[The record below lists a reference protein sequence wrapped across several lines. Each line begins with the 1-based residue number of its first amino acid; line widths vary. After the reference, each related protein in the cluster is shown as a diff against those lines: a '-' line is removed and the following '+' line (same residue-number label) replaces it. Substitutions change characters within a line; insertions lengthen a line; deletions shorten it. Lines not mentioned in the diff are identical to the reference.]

1 MKLVPE
7 VINKFFI
14 SSLIALIA
22 TGLRMVGPNLISN
35 GIDDGVLKSDYNYV
49 LQQSLFYFITLV
61 LLYFVTSQAL
71 LSIGMVGETY
81 VRRVREKLFRHM
93 SSLDINYFEKNKT
106 GVLVARLTSDMQSL
120 NEFAREGASSVITA
134 LLTIFGAVV
143 AVFLVDVQ
151 LSILAFVIMPI
162 LAIATKIFRN
172 YADTTYWEVREW
184 IGQVLSSLQE
194 GISGVRVIQAY
205 TDEDT
210 QIKRFKNVNKEHFK
224 ANMRSARNIAVYFPF
239 LEFTRVSSIATVLW
253 FGSQRISEGTL
264 SVGELVALLFYLNY
278 FFDPL
283 IQLSFNYDT
292 LRSAGSSM
300 KKVFSI
306 LDEKP
311 NLSKKGEEF
320 PDNDLEKTVEFDNVS
335 FSYGREN
342 VLHGVSFSINKGDK
356 IAIVG
361 ETGAGK
367 STIAKLILRFY
378 LPTNGSMKYFG
389 VDSNDVDEDWV
400 RQNVAFVPQESFLFR
415 GTIRENLMYSKPDFE
430 SLEEELSSIGV
441 LDWFDRYENKLDQEV
456 GERGGNIS
464 AGERQ
469 FVALLRAVLA
479 KRKIIVFDEATA
491 NLDIESESSI
501 LDATEK
507 LLAFQTSIV
516 IAHRLE
522 TVLNAEKL
530 DLSNAKNAAAM
541 SKGTLSIPLGE
552 YDRAMSTLNT
562 LPNNGWAMWRRGILK
577 VMSGDLAGAK
587 SEMTSLRKLLAE
599 LNIDENGGLDYVH
612 AIIAARE
619 GDAGSITSHLSE
631 AFSKSDGAEF
641 KDRVV
646 NDVEFLNYSDA
657 IKAAMN

>member
-1 MKLVPE
+1 MYLRIEIYSWKNRKCKIKLKDKTFSRSMKLVPE

-210 QIKRFKNVNKEHFK
+210 QIKRFKNVNKELFK

-320 PDNDLEKTVEFDNVS
+320 PDNDLEQTVEFDNVS

-400 RQNVAFVPQESFLFR
+400 RENVAFVPQESFLFR

-522 TVLNAEKL
+522 TVLNAEKI
-530 DLSNAKNAAAM
+530 M
-541 SKGTLSIPLGE
+541 
-552 YDRAMSTLNT
+552 
-562 LPNNGWAMWRRGILK
+562 
-577 VMSGDLAGAK
+577 VM
-587 SEMTSLRKLLAE
+587 
-599 LNIDENGGLDYVH
+599 ENGNLIGFD
-612 AIIAARE
+612 
-619 GDAGSITSHLSE
+619 SHNNLLKNNQTYKDL
-631 AFSKSDGAEF
+631 FSAWNL
-641 KDRVV
+641 V
-646 NDVEFLNYSDA
+646 NDL
-657 IKAAMN
+657 

>member
-49 LQQSLFYFITLV
+49 LQQSFFYFITLV

-210 QIKRFKNVNKEHFK
+210 QIKRFKKVNKEHFK

-400 RQNVAFVPQESFLFR
+400 RENVAFVPQESFLFR

-522 TVLNAEKL
+522 TVLNAEKI
-530 DLSNAKNAAAM
+530 M
-541 SKGTLSIPLGE
+541 
-552 YDRAMSTLNT
+552 
-562 LPNNGWAMWRRGILK
+562 
-577 VMSGDLAGAK
+577 VM
-587 SEMTSLRKLLAE
+587 
-599 LNIDENGGLDYVH
+599 ENGNLIGFD
-612 AIIAARE
+612 
-619 GDAGSITSHLSE
+619 SHNNLLKNNQIYKDL
-631 AFSKSDGAEF
+631 FSAWNL
-641 KDRVV
+641 V
-646 NDVEFLNYSDA
+646 NDL
-657 IKAAMN
+657 

>member
-1 MKLVPE
+1 MYLRIEIYSWKNRKCKIKLKDKTFSRSMKLVPE

-151 LSILAFVIMPI
+151 LSILAFVVMPI

-320 PDNDLEKTVEFDNVS
+320 PDNDLEQTVEFDNVS

-400 RQNVAFVPQESFLFR
+400 RENVAFVPQESFLFR

-522 TVLNAEKL
+522 TVLNAEKI
-530 DLSNAKNAAAM
+530 M
-541 SKGTLSIPLGE
+541 
-552 YDRAMSTLNT
+552 
-562 LPNNGWAMWRRGILK
+562 
-577 VMSGDLAGAK
+577 VM
-587 SEMTSLRKLLAE
+587 
-599 LNIDENGGLDYVH
+599 ENGNLIGFD
-612 AIIAARE
+612 
-619 GDAGSITSHLSE
+619 SHNNLLKNNQTYKDL
-631 AFSKSDGAEF
+631 FSAWNL
-641 KDRVV
+641 V
-646 NDVEFLNYSDA
+646 NDL
-657 IKAAMN
+657 

>member
-1 MKLVPE
+1 MYLLTEIYSWKNRKCKIKLKDKTFSRSMKLVPE

-320 PDNDLEKTVEFDNVS
+320 PDNDLEQTVEFDNVS

-400 RQNVAFVPQESFLFR
+400 RENVAFVPQESFLFR

-522 TVLNAEKL
+522 TVLNAEKI
-530 DLSNAKNAAAM
+530 M
-541 SKGTLSIPLGE
+541 
-552 YDRAMSTLNT
+552 
-562 LPNNGWAMWRRGILK
+562 
-577 VMSGDLAGAK
+577 VM
-587 SEMTSLRKLLAE
+587 
-599 LNIDENGGLDYVH
+599 ENGNLIGFD
-612 AIIAARE
+612 
-619 GDAGSITSHLSE
+619 SHNNLLKNNQTYKDL
-631 AFSKSDGAEF
+631 FSAWNL
-641 KDRVV
+641 V
-646 NDVEFLNYSDA
+646 NDL
-657 IKAAMN
+657 

>member
-1 MKLVPE
+1 MYLRIGIYSWKNRKCKIKLKDKTFSRSMKLVPE

-400 RQNVAFVPQESFLFR
+400 RENVAFVPQESFLFR

-522 TVLNAEKL
+522 TVLNAEKIMVMEHGNL
-530 DLSNAKNAAAM
+530 IGFDSHNNLLKNNQTYKDL
-541 SKGTLSIPLGE
+541 
-552 YDRAMSTLNT
+552 
-562 LPNNGWAMWRRGILK
+562 
-577 VMSGDLAGAK
+577 
-587 SEMTSLRKLLAE
+587 
-599 LNIDENGGLDYVH
+599 
-612 AIIAARE
+612 
-619 GDAGSITSHLSE
+619 
-631 AFSKSDGAEF
+631 FSAWNL
-641 KDRVV
+641 V
-646 NDVEFLNYSDA
+646 NDL
-657 IKAAMN
+657 

>member
-1 MKLVPE
+1 MKDKTFSRSLKLVPE
-7 VINKFFI
+7 VRSKFII
-14 SSLIALIA
+14 SSLIALLA
-22 TGLRMVGPNLISN
+22 TAIRMVGPFLIRN
-35 GIDDGVLKSDYNYV
+35 GIDGGVTESDYGYV
-49 LQQSLFYFITLV
+49 LEQSLYYFLTLV

-71 LSIGMVGETY
+71 LYIGMVGETY
-81 VRRVREKLFRHM
+81 VKRVREKLFRHM

-120 NEFAREGASSVITA
+120 TEFAKEGASSVLTA
-134 LLTIFGAVV
+134 LLTIVGAVI
-143 AVFLVDVQ
+143 AVFIVDFQ
-151 LSILAFVIMPI
+151 LSILAFVVMPI

-210 QIKRFKNVNKEHFK
+210 QIKRFEKVNKEHFK

-311 NLSKKGEEF
+311 NLSKKGEQF
-320 PDNDLEKTVEFDNVS
+320 PDTSPENAVEFDNVT

-342 VLHGVSFSINKGDK
+342 VLHEVSFSLTKGEK

-378 LPTNGSMKYFG
+378 LPTGGAMKYFG
-389 VDSNDVDEDWV
+389 IDSKEVDEEWV
-400 RQNVAFVPQESFLFR
+400 RNNVAFVPQESFLFR
-415 GTIRENLMYSKPDFE
+415 GTIRENLNYSQPDVT
-430 SLEEELSSIGV
+430 SLEEELGSIGV
-441 LDWFDRYENKLDQEV
+441 LEWFDRYEKKLDQEV

-522 TVLNAEKL
+522 TVLNAEK
-530 DLSNAKNAAAM
+530 
-541 SKGTLSIPLGE
+541 
-552 YDRAMSTLNT
+552 
-562 LPNNGWAMWRRGILK
+562 IL
-577 VMSGDLAGAK
+577 VM
-587 SEMTSLRKLLAE
+587 
-599 LNIDENGGLDYVH
+599 ENGNLTGFD
-612 AIIAARE
+612 
-619 GDAGSITSHLSE
+619 SHENLLKDNQTYKDL
-631 AFSKSDGAEF
+631 FSAWNL
-641 KDRVV
+641 V
-646 NDVEFLNYSDA
+646 NES
-657 IKAAMN
+657 